1 MESHAGHRQ
10 RLKKRFLE
18 TRLDGFDDLTALEL
32 LLFYALPRQDTRPI
46 AKRLLERYGS
56 LAAVLEASVQDL
68 QQVEGVGPGGALLL
82 TLVPAVAQRYLIQR
96 TDVGEILNTT
106 ERCGAYLLPRF
117 FGERDEVVWLLCLD
131 GKCKALDCRMLFR
144 GSVNAAGV
152 SVRKIVETA
161 LACNAAGV
169 VLAHNHVSGIA
180 LPSREDVLTTQRLKT
195 ALNAVDICL
204 VDHLV
209 IAGDDFVSMAD
220 SKLMD

>member
-161 LACNAAGV
+161 LACNATGV

>member
-161 LACNAAGV
+161 LACNATGV

-209 IAGDDFVSMAD
+209 VAGDDFVSMAD

>member
-10 RLKKRFLE
+10 RLKQRFLE

-46 AKRLLERYGS
+46 AKRLLARYGS
-56 LAAVLEASVQDL
+56 LAGVLEAPIQDL
-68 QQVEGVGPGGALLL
+68 QQVEGVGPSGALLL
-82 TLVPAVAQRYLIQR
+82 NLVPAIAQRHLIQR
-96 TDVGEILNTT
+96 TDVGEILNNT

-131 GKCKALDCRMLFR
+131 GKCKVLDCRMLFR

-161 LACNAAGV
+161 LACNATGV

-180 LPSREDVLTTQRLKT
+180 LPSREDVMTTQRLKA

-220 SKLMD
+220 SKLLV

>member
-10 RLKKRFLE
+10 RLKQRFLE

-46 AKRLLERYGS
+46 AKRLLARYGS
-56 LAAVLEASVQDL
+56 LAGVLEAPIQDL
-68 QQVEGVGPGGALLL
+68 QQVEGVGPSGALLL
-82 TLVPAVAQRYLIQR
+82 NLVPAIAQRHLIQR

-131 GKCKALDCRMLFR
+131 GKCKVLDCRMLFR

-161 LACNAAGV
+161 LACNATGV

-180 LPSREDVLTTQRLKT
+180 LPSREDVMTTQRLKA

-209 IAGDDFVSMAD
+209 IAGDDFVSMTD
-220 SKLMD
+220 SKLLG